1 MYQIQS
7 IYVFLDTEKF
17 ADFRRKNADVS
28 RTKGVCHVTHIFFG
42 SSLGKV

>member
-1 MYQIQS
+1 MQS
-7 IYVFLDTEKF
+7 IYVFLDVAKF

-28 RTKGVCHVTHIFFG
+28 RTQGMCHAIYTFFG